1 MPEHGNA
8 LRASKSADLGRSIGI
23 HSLDHFAYD
32 LPDLDEAAQF
42 YTDFG
47 LDVRR
52 EGDLLELYTFGN
64 PHCWAKI
71 TQGPTKKLRYVSFG
85 AYEQDLPEFERRIEQ
100 AGVERCAPL
109 SDGGGI
115 WFLAPDGLPLQVKA
129 CEKSSPK
136 DKTEFKAISSPAGKA
151 GAIKKAEALP
161 VRPRRLAHILLFTAS
176 IPEAISF
183 YSEILGLRLSD
194 RSGDII
200 AFMHGIH
207 GSDHHLIAL
216 VASDRPGLHHS
227 SWDVPSLQDV
237 GMGSQ
242 RMIDKGH
249 NVGWGIGRHLLGANY
264 FYYVRDPWMSYVEYS
279 ADIDYIP
286 AGAEWPA
293 ADHAP
298 DDAFGYWGPPPPDKF
313 AHNFEP
319 ETVGAS

>member
-1 MPEHGNA
+1 MLGHSDA
-8 LRASKSADLGRSIGI
+8 LEASESAGMGSSVGI

-52 EGDLLELYTFGN
+52 EGDRLELYTFGN

-71 TQGPTKKLRYVSFG
+71 TQGATKKLRYVSFG
-85 AYEQDLPEFERRIEQ
+85 AYEQDMPEFEKR
-100 AGVERCAPL
+100 VERANIERCVPM

-115 WFLAPDGLPLQVKA
+115 WILTPDGLPLQIKV
-129 CEKSSPK
+129 CEKSSPTC
-136 DKTEFKAISSPAGKA
+136 KTEFSATSSPAGKA
-151 GAIKKAEALP
+151 GAIKKTEAQLEK
-161 VRPRRLAHILLFTAS
+161 PRRLAHILLFTAS

-194 RSGDII
+194 RSRDII

-216 VASDRPGLHHS
+216 AGSDRPGLHHS
-227 SWDVPSLQDV
+227 SWDMPTFHDV
-237 GMGSQ
+237 GLASQ
-242 RMIDKGH
+242 LMIDKGH
-249 NVGWGIGRHLLGANY
+249 NVGWGVGRHLLGANY

-286 AGAEWPA
+286 AGVEWPA
-293 ADHAP
+293 GDHEP
-298 DDAFGYWGPPPPDKF
+298 DDAFGYWGPAPPDKF

-319 ETVGAS
+319 ELLKPV